1 MTLKVTIAAREL
13 TALRAGTVPESLLL
27 KLEKAEML
35 AGAPRV
41 RGLSPQV
48 AAEAFKEVL
57 GNRLVL
63 PPSGAGGAWGA
74 MGARIKALGLS
85 RGDCVNIAKAAA
97 ADWRPGPI
105 RAESLVRQ
113 ADVLLTSLQKG
124 LPFQW
129 GSSEPIGG
137 WQGAAPME
145 DE

>member
-1 MTLKVTIAAREL
+1 MALKVTIAAREL
-13 TALRAGTVPESLLL
+13 TALREGTVPESLLL

-35 AGAPRV
+35 AGSKV

-74 MGARIKALGLS
+74 MAARIKALGLS
-85 RGDCVNIAKAAA
+85 RSDCVRIAKTAVAE
-97 ADWRPGPI
+97 WRPGPI

-113 ADVLLTSLQKG
+113 ADVLLAGT
-124 LPFQW
+124 PW
-129 GSSEPIGG
+129 GGKEPTGG